1 MHSTLHGPPAPP
13 SYTLDVRRQVFKF
26 SIQVTPAAAP
36 CDFSCAVLG
45 GSVLVQS
52 VLGSRSGSGA
62 LSVAAHVAR
71 DGSINK
77 AGALVHNVALQ
88 LLRPWFVLQCGGPG
102 LSLADLPH
110 EILVLVCDQLP
121 PRHAAPLAR
130 CNRSLCSA
138 SSSSLAQRRQKLQDE
153 VEQHRGQTASVR
165 SRWGGSGH
173 WVAPPV
179 FDDYPSP
186 YLAWLRILLSRNIR
200 RY

>member
-26 SIQVTPAAAP
+26 SIQVSAAEAP
-36 CDFSCAVLG
+36 CDFSCAVVG
-45 GSVLVQS
+45 GGVLVQS

-77 AGALVHNVALQ
+77 SGALVHNVALQ
-88 LLRPWFVLQCGGPG
+88 LLRPLFVLQCGGPG

-110 EILVLVCDQLP
+110 NFFVLLCDQLP
-121 PRHAAPLAR
+121 PRHAALLAR

-138 SSSSLAQRRQKLQDE
+138 SSSSLAQRRQKPQDE
-153 VEQHRGQTASVR
+153 AEQQRGQTVSVR
-165 SRWGGSGH
+165 SRWGGGGH
-173 WVAPPV
+173 WVVPPV